1 MGVSGNKGCSTKG
14 FPLYLNKMGVFAV
27 YIISKAGGLIYSLDN
42 QKPPAE
48 TQLLCKYPPSFVLEE
63 GDRGVMVKFG
73 EEGGVKGK
81 CTVHMCVCIR
91 MCTYVYSLLV
101 SSVSLPFLL
110 FLLCGSWSHP
120 SDSQR
125 PACHQSQ
132 IARRPECSGVSVK
145 AGELPSVTNICP
157 PEGSCQ

>member
-1 MGVSGNKGCSTKG
+1 MGVSGKKARSTKG
-14 FPLYLNKMGVFAV
+14 LPLYLNKMGVFAV

-81 CTVHMCVCIR
+81 CTHCVRVH
-91 MCTYVYSLLV
+91 TYVYV
-101 SSVSLPFLL
+101 CIQP
-110 FLLCGSWSHP
+110 P
-120 SDSQR
+120 SIIS
-125 PACHQSQ
+125 
-132 IARRPECSGVSVK
+132 
-145 AGELPSVTNICP
+145 
-157 PEGSCQ
+157 